1 MNIIVIRLNVV
12 NDTLEATPSMLF
24 LIRARKVS
32 FSESDKA
39 LSRKSVKLNV
49 VIFQMNIAQQMLH
62 TVYISTLH
70 HFFLTSEFNSGH

>member
-49 VIFQMNIAQQMLH
+49 VIFQMNIAQVLH